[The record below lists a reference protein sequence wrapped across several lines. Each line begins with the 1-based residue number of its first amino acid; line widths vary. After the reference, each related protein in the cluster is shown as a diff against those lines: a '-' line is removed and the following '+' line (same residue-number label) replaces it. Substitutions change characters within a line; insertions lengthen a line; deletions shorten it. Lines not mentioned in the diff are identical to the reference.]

1 MTTSQGIEGHTYWRG
16 GRVVFSLNS
25 TTLIGRVSKYGLKLK
40 DGTATGALELVEE
53 GRDEKV
59 HTSYVTILIWG
70 KEGAPQAS
78 ALLPG
83 SLVLVQ
89 GQVRAKKVKDHW
101 TLLIAARELQ
111 LLDCVPEQE
120 YATQKAV

>member
-1 MTTSQGIEGHTYWRG
+1 M
-16 GRVVFSLNS
+16 VFSLNS

-40 DGTATGALELVEE
+40 DGTTTGALELVEE

-59 HTSYVTILIWG
+59 HTSYVNIVIWG
-70 KEGAPQAS
+70 KEGAPQA
-78 ALLPG
+78 AAMPPG

-89 GQVRAKKVKDHW
+89 GQVRPKKVDNRW

-111 LLDCVPEQE
+111 LLDRLPEEE
-120 YATQKAV
+120 YATEQAGGGSTA